1 MADTCK
7 YGKNLISLSFIIS
20 IFFSSLI
27 LKHNIC
33 NPTRLYTINGTMY
46 QDIVSLIHKCT
57 VKIKKICKE
66 QHVHITYMYIYGKS
80 KAENKNCS
88 I

>member
-1 MADTCK
+1 
-7 YGKNLISLSFIIS
+7 
-20 IFFSSLI
+20 
-27 LKHNIC
+27 
-33 NPTRLYTINGTMY
+33 MY

-80 KAENKNCS
+80 KAENKTVPS
-88 I
+88 D